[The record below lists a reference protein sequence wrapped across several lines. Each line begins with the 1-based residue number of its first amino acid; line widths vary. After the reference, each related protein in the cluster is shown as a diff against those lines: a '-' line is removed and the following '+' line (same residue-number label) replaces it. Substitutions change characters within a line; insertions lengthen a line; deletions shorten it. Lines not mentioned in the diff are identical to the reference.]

1 MNMLYKYEYT
11 RKYTNSIQLHF
22 SNVYQMYTILKFSP
36 YNQLNFNYLKLFV

>member
-22 SNVYQMYTILKFSP
+22 SNVYQTYTILGFSP
-36 YNQLNFNYLKLFV
+36 YNLLIFNYFKSFV